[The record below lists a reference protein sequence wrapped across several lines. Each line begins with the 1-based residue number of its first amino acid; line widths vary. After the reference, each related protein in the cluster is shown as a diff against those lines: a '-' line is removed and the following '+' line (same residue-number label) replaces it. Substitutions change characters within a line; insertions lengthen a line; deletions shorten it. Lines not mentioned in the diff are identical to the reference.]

1 MTLND
6 ESQTVA
12 ETEAPEPGSLMEGVS
27 SSEPESEVAD
37 EAMPHRVEDEKPAKE
52 ERPAWLDD
60 KFAKPEDLAK
70 SYDELQKKFSQGKHK
85 APDEYST
92 DVLTEAGY
100 ELDDPIID
108 TYLGWAKKYGVNQE
122 AFDELAGAITQMGGE
137 NVAAAE
143 GDYQAEF
150 EKLGPNAR
158 EIIQGNVDWADGQLR
173 KGLVSEEE
181 RAKFNDWG
189 DTALGQRLMQKMRI
203 GSGDM
208 SKIPLAPVAADQLS
222 DADFDAEMGS
232 RIADPRY
239 HSDLSFRLKVEKE
252 YIRRE
257 ELRQRK

>member
-6 ESQTVA
+6 EGQTVA
-12 ETEAPEPGSLMEGVS
+12 ETETPEPASLMEGVQ

-100 ELDDPIID
+100 ELDDPVVD

-122 AFDELAGAITQMGGE
+122 AFDELAGAITQMSGE

-143 GDYQAEF
+143 ADYKAEH
-150 EKLGPNAR
+150 EALGPNAN
-158 EIIQGNVDWADGQLR
+158 EIIKSNVTWADGLVR
-173 KGLVSEEE
+173 KGIVSEDE
-181 RAKFNDWG
+181 RAELNNWG
-189 DTALGQRLMQKMRI
+189 GTAIGQRLMQKVRTMT
-203 GSGDM
+203 GDM
-208 SKIPLAPVAADQLS
+208 SKIPLAPVAEEQLS
-222 DADFDAEMGS
+222 EADFTVEMQS
-232 RIADPRY
+232 RMADPRY
-239 HSDLSFRLKVEKE
+239 QSDPAYRQKVENE
-252 YIRRE
+252 FNRRYG
-257 ELRQRK
+257 

>member
-6 ESQTVA
+6 EGQTVA
-12 ETEAPEPGSLMEGVS
+12 ETETPEPASLMEGVQ

-52 ERPAWLDD
+52 ERPAWLDE

-100 ELDDPIID
+100 ELDDPVVD

-122 AFDELAGAITQMGGE
+122 AFDELAGAITQMSGE

-143 GDYQAEF
+143 ADYQAEF
-150 EKLGPNAR
+150 DKLGPNAR
-158 EIIQGNVDWADGQLR
+158 
-173 KGLVSEEE
+173 
-181 RAKFNDWG
+181 
-189 DTALGQRLMQKMRI
+189 
-203 GSGDM
+203 
-208 SKIPLAPVAADQLS
+208 
-222 DADFDAEMGS
+222 
-232 RIADPRY
+232 
-239 HSDLSFRLKVEKE
+239 
-252 YIRRE
+252 
-257 ELRQRK
+257 